1 MALLRAVRHKGG
13 AFLQSVEFGSLVQSS
28 YEKTFV
34 LLDDHYSKEE
44 TIFVLVSQTA
54 KWRWERLSCE
64 FVVTQVKML
73 VTHLHWEGNFPKCYL
88 SMVL

>member
-1 MALLRAVRHKGG
+1 MGLLKTVRHGGG

-34 LLDDHYSKEE
+34 LLDDHYSKEA

-54 KWRWERLSCE
+54 K
-64 FVVTQVKML
+64 
-73 VTHLHWEGNFPKCYL
+73 
-88 SMVL
+88 

>member
-28 YEKTFV
+28 YEKIFV
-34 LLDDHYSKEE
+34 LMDDRYSKKE

-54 KWRWERLSCE
+54 K
-64 FVVTQVKML
+64 
-73 VTHLHWEGNFPKCYL
+73 
-88 SMVL
+88 

>member
-54 KWRWERLSCE
+54 K
-64 FVVTQVKML
+64 
-73 VTHLHWEGNFPKCYL
+73 
-88 SMVL
+88 